1 MSNTRLWKIFMLPL
15 GAGLAMIG
23 AMLLVIV
30 ALGDVR
36 SGFPAMLAA
45 GSGFLLLSLPC
56 PAFLHSSQKAG
67 QLATLVLPVFAL
79 GMLVLTFLPSNPMAH
94 PARYQI
100 GAIALAVLSIA
111 RAVLS
116 LRRARMQMV
125 SPG

>member
-1 MSNTRLWKIFMLPL
+1 MPLP

-23 AMLLVIV
+23 TILLAIV

-79 GMLVLTFLPSNPMAH
+79 
-94 PARYQI
+94 
-100 GAIALAVLSIA
+100 AVQSIA

-116 LRRARMQMV
+116 LRRARMQTV
-125 SPG
+125 SPGGADIRT